1 MEAQRAREERQMMN
15 KIEELRRYRRDLH
28 QIPEAGFREFK
39 TKEYLL
45 SVLCQHDEWEIAE
58 VTETGLCAFLSA
70 DAPSLPGAVAFRSDM
85 DGLTTEEHNDVP
97 YRSQNNGMMHACGH
111 DGHMAMLL
119 WLASALPAMKSVLPQ
134 NVVLV
139 FQPAEEGPGGAEAML
154 SAGIVDRYDI
164 RRMYAIHLGPSD
176 EPGSLATRP
185 GPFMARS
192 SEIDITV
199 HGKSSHCSAAHK
211 GIDALSI
218 GCRLLNDLYE
228 REQTILPEEEFRLLK
243 FGRMESGVVRNA
255 ISDRTT
261 LEGTLRCFSEE
272 AFSVLLAMLRSAAD
286 SLEEETGCVIEI
298 RHTQGYP
305 PLIND
310 AALFEQAREA
320 LSDVCFITLRK
331 PSMASD
337 DFAFFSQVVPSL
349 CLFLGT
355 GNKTPLHSDVFD
367 FDESVLANG
376 VDAYIAL
383 LFGTP
388 GLDSK

>member
-1 MEAQRAREERQMMN
+1 MD
-15 KIEELRRYRRDLH
+15 KTEELRRYRRDLH
-28 QIPEAGFREFK
+28 QIPETGFREFK

-45 SVLCQHDEWEIAE
+45 SVLQQFKEWEIAE
-58 VTETGLCAFLSA
+58 VAETGLCAFLKA
-70 DAPSLPGAVAFRSDM
+70 EHPSLPGAVAFRSDM
-85 DGLTTEEHNDVP
+85 DGLLTEEHNDVP
-97 YRSQNNGMMHACGH
+97 YRSQHSGMMHACGH

-119 WLASALPAMKSVLPQ
+119 GLASTLADKRSELPQ

-154 SAGIVDRYDI
+154 YDGIVERYDI
-164 RRMYAIHLGPSD
+164 RRMYAIHLGPSE

-185 GPFMARS
+185 GAFMARS

-211 GIDALSI
+211 GIDALAI

-228 REQTILPEEEFRLLK
+228 KEQTILPEEEFRLLK
-243 FGRMESGVVRNA
+243 FGKMESGIVRNA
-255 ISDRTT
+255 ISDRTI
-261 LEGTLRCFSEE
+261 LQGTLRCFSDD
-272 AFSVLLAMLRSAAD
+272 AFAALLGMIHATAD
-286 SLEEETGCVIEI
+286 SLEAETGCTIEI
-298 RHTQGYP
+298 QHTQGYP

-310 AALFEQAREA
+310 ATLYEQAKEV
-320 LSDVCFITLRK
+320 LSGTSFITLRK

-337 DFAFFSQVVPSL
+337 DFSFFSWAVPSL

-367 FDESVLANG
+367 FDESVLTNG
-376 VDAYIAL
+376 VNAYLAF
-383 LFGTP
+383 LFGAP
-388 GLDSK
+388 GLDS